1 MASRRP
7 LFPPPAA
14 IAHPAVAKAVKS
26 SRSSIK
32 LKRVVITGLGCITP
46 IGANV
51 PEFEA
56 SLFAGRTGIAE
67 FGLLPEAVE
76 GQNGIRFNRMA
87 SIHGFDPD
95 QHLTTGVVTATN
107 RTAQFAVVAARQAV
121 AQSDLMKHYAP
132 EDIAVILGCSCG
144 GRSSEEIET
153 AKLYYR
159 NARVHP
165 LTVTRT
171 MASAGGS
178 HISIDLGITGP
189 VLNLSTACASST
201 HALGTA
207 FHMVRSGMS
216 EAAIAGGHDAPLTF
230 GFLRAWDS
238 MRVVSPTFCRPF
250 SADRDGMTLGEGAA
264 MLVLESLDAAL
275 ARNAP
280 IFAEI
285 VGFGMSADAHHIT
298 QPQSDGAALAM
309 RKALKDAGAHPD
321 HVGYINAHGTGTQ
334 ANDVVEAAAIHKVFG
349 DRAAS
354 IPVSS
359 TKGLH
364 GHSMGATGAMEAL
377 ATVLALH
384 IGQLPFNVGVTTV
397 DPALNL
403 DIILNEPRSA
413 DPDRDLALSNS
424 LAFGGL
430 NAVVALKRY
439 RSP

>member
-1 MASRRP
+1 MAS
-7 LFPPPAA
+7 FVSNSNPPPPSFDLPQE
-14 IAHPAVAKAVKS
+14 HRP
-26 SRSSIK
+26 

-46 IGANV
+46 IGNSV

-87 SIHGFDPD
+87 SINGFDPD
-95 QHLTTGVVTATN
+95 QHLSTGVITATN
-107 RTAQFAVVAARQAV
+107 RTTQLAIVAARQAA
-121 AQSDLMKHYAP
+121 AQAGLMANYSA
-132 EDIAVILGCSCG
+132 EDIAIILGCSCG
-144 GRSSEEIET
+144 GRSSEEVET

-165 LTVTRT
+165 LTVPRT

-189 VLNLSTACASST
+189 VLNLSTACSSAT
-201 HALGTA
+201 HALGLA
-207 FHMVRSGMS
+207 FQMVRSGMS
-216 EAAIAGGHDAPLTF
+216 EAAITGGHEAPLTF

-238 MRVVSPTFCRPF
+238 MRVVSSTSCRPF

-280 IFAEI
+280 IFAEV

-309 RKALKDAGAHPD
+309 RKALKDAGATPEE
-321 HVGYINAHGTGTQ
+321 VGYINAHGTGTQ
-334 ANDVVEAAAIHKVFG
+334 ANDAVEAEAIHKVFG
-349 DRAAS
+349 DRATEV
-354 IPVSS
+354 PVSS
-359 TKGLH
+359 TKGLT
-364 GHSMGATGAMEAL
+364 GHCMGATGALEAI
-377 ATVLALH
+377 ATTLALH
-384 IGQLPFNVGVTTV
+384 TGRLPFNAGITAV
-397 DPALNL
+397 DPAIHL
-403 DIILNEPRSA
+403 DIVLHEPRPA
-413 DPDRDLALSNS
+413 DDTRDIALSNS

-430 NAVVALKRY
+430 NAVVAFKRY
-439 RSP
+439 R